1 MYKNYIKDRII
12 KKYYKLNSV
21 NEVMIQMCKRCCNTR
36 HPNTLILSILKAS
49 EKKSLIF
56 DLCNILGT

>member
-49 EKKSLIF
+49 EKNL
-56 DLCNILGT
+56 